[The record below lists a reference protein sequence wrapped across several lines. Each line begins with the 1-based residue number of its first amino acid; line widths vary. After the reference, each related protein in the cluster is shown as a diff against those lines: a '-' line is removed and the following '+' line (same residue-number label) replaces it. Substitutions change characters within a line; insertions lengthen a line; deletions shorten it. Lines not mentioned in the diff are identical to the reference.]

1 MNNERI
7 NNLLTIAK
15 RLDTETKNRSIT
27 ISTEEMIDLLESYK
41 ELKNQISDLIKLLK
55 LMPSNTFGMKQVFN
69 HTVSSLGEIR

>member
-41 ELKNQISDLIKLLK
+41 ELKNQISDLLK
-55 LMPSNTFGMKQVFN
+55 LARLKVLDISHDLEKQVP
-69 HTVSSLGEIR
+69 

>member
-41 ELKNQISDLIKLLK
+41 ELKNQISDLQ
-55 LMPSNTFGMKQVFN
+55 SNNFGMKHVFN
-69 HTVSSLGEIR
+69 YTVSSLGEIR